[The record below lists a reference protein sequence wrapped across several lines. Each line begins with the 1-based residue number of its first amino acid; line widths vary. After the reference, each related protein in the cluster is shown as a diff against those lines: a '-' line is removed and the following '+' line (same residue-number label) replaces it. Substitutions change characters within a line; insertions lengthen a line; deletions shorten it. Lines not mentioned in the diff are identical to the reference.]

1 MRILPYRT
9 LDNYINGA
17 VITFNDVTPLKHLE
31 EKLQASTSFAESII
45 ETVREPMLVLNNDLR
60 ILTISQAFAER
71 YDLNIA
77 DAKNQPLAALNG
89 VVWNVPALRR
99 LLSNLVSDKN
109 EEFDEVPLEI
119 RLPQG
124 GTRQVLV
131 YGHRLLNHG
140 SEMDCLLLGVSENTA
155 KVPA

>member
-1 MRILPYRT
+1 M
-9 LDNYINGA
+9 
-17 VITFNDVTPLKHLE
+17 
-31 EKLQASTSFAESII
+31 
-45 ETVREPMLVLNNDLR
+45 LNNDLR